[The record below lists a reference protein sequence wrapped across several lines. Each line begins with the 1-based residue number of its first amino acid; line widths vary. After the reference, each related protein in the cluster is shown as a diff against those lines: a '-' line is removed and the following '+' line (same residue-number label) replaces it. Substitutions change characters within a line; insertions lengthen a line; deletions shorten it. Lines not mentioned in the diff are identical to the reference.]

1 MNDISKGYLFYLTK
15 KPESSSMITLLFF
28 AHVRYMHNSSLCISD
43 NYPILK
49 GGHFYGLKCKEKDS
63 KRFNSMRLE
72 RENCDQATPVLY
84 PAEVTLRDCL
94 LVSFALHFCKPISD
108 AKRKRSSDFDLLR
121 KGTTNNCL
129 H

>member
-1 MNDISKGYLFYLTK
+1 MNGVSKGYPFYLTQ

-28 AHVRYMHNSSLCISD
+28 AHVRYLHNSFLCNSD
-43 NYPILK
+43 NYLILK
-49 GGHFYGLKCKEKDS
+49 GGHFYCLKRKEKVS
-63 KRFNSMRLE
+63 ERFNSMRLE

-108 AKRKRSSDFDLLR
+108 AKGK
-121 KGTTNNCL
+121 KGLQTL
-129 H
+129 I